1 MSLNRTRGPDEGSMT
16 VVFACPD
23 CGRETAMLTN
33 AMETQV
39 VRSLG
44 VSIGGRDEAR
54 SPMETVRSQQRET
67 SPGSPSR
74 ESNCPFTG
82 TVEDAYAEQEPSS
95 DDNDEF
101 EVPPKEGGD
110 SPPENASD
118 GGPHWTEAAEER
130 LERIPPMART
140 MARRGI
146 EAYAREEGLATID
159 ESVMDELKGQFR
171 I

>member
-1 MSLNRTRGPDEGSMT
+1 MDRTHGPDEGSMT

-44 VSIGGRDEAR
+44 VSIGGRDEDPP
-54 SPMETVRSQQRET
+54 PMETVRSHQGVT
-67 SPGSPSR
+67 KGSPSGD
-74 ESNCPFTG
+74 SSCPFTG
-82 TVEDAYAEQEPSS
+82 TVEDAYAES
-95 DDNDEF
+95 
-101 EVPPKEGGD
+101 EGGADGHDGSAAPPDERGD
-110 SPPENASD
+110 SSPEPASNN
-118 GGPHWTEAAEER
+118 GPQWTEGAEKR

-146 EAYAREEGLATID
+146 EAYAREEGLATIN